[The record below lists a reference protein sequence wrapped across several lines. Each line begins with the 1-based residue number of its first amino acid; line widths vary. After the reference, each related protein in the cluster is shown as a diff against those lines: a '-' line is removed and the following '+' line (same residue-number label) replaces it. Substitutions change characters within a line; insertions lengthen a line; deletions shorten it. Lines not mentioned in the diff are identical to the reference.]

1 MGFLVTGAAQ
11 AHQVAVGIGK
21 LRILIRMFDVMDS
34 HGLGLLA
41 IPFAQL
47 AEVAVPSEY
56 FLALLFPAPG
66 IVIKLHFLSPPK
78 PVR

>member
-1 MGFLVTGAAQ
+1 ML
-11 AHQVAVGIGK
+11 
-21 LRILIRMFDVMDS
+21 DVMDS

-66 IVIKLHFLSPPK
+66 IVIKHLFRTPPK

>member
-1 MGFLVTGAAQ
+1 
-11 AHQVAVGIGK
+11 
-21 LRILIRMFDVMDS
+21 MFDVMDS

-78 PVR
+78 PAR